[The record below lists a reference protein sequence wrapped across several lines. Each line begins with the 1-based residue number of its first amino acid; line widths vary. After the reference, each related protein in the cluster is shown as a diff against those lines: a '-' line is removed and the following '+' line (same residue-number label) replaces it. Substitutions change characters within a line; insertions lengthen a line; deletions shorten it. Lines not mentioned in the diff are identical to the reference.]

1 MTRSYCPQQVRSGR
15 RGHNR
20 DITKGITACVLQEL
34 PGLPPMRALDGP
46 MVPTLADI
54 AWIAD
59 DEEET
64 YARVR

>member
-1 MTRSYCPQQVRSGR
+1 MRS
-15 RGHNR
+15 
-20 DITKGITACVLQEL
+20 
-34 PGLPPMRALDGP
+34 LDGP
-46 MVPTLADI
+46 LVPTLADI

>member
-1 MTRSYCPQQVRSGR
+1 MCS
-15 RGHNR
+15 
-20 DITKGITACVLQEL
+20 QEL
-34 PGLPPMRALDGP
+34 PGLPPMRAMDGP
-46 MVPTLADI
+46 LVPTLADI